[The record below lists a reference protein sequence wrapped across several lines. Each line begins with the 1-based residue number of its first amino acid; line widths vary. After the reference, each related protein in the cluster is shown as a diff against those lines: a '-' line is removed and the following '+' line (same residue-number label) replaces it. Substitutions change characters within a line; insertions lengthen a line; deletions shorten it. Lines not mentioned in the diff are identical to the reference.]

1 MKVKSRYHCSSA
13 RLAQQD
19 SAEQKGNSSTFVEI
33 CLCIPNHF
41 LKRVSVNCKQPI
53 SLLNSLFPNE
63 EKVYIFNGQIL
74 SQNKTFEQY
83 DFGNFEYVVA
93 LTSSS
98 TEDNNNINDFTES
111 SHNYKRSPDFDFDK
125 YKWIQMTKDAENF
138 AEKVSAAASRISS
151 REFARLRD
159 LRLIKLEQKRSFW
172 SKKCSRFISSSYP
185 SASFSQKNIPLVIDF
200 KQYESPR
207 SEAMP
212 FLWNNC

>member
-1 MKVKSRYHCSSA
+1 MKAKTKYHCSSA
-13 RLAQQD
+13 RFMRQD
-19 SAEQKGNSSTFVEI
+19 DEGHKEFNGYMIEI

-41 LKRVSVNCKQPI
+41 LKRVSVSSKQPI

-63 EKVYIFNGQIL
+63 EKVYIYKGQVL
-74 SQNKTFEQY
+74 STNKTFEQY
-83 DFGNFEYVVA
+83 DFGSFEHVVA
-93 LTSSS
+93 LTSSTIDENGVFS
-98 TEDNNNINDFTES
+98 ES
-111 SHNYKRSPDFDFDK
+111 SFNFKRSPDFDYDK

-172 SKKCSRFISSSYP
+172 SKKCSRFISSNIP
-185 SASFSQKNIPLVIDF
+185 STTFSKKDIPLVIDF